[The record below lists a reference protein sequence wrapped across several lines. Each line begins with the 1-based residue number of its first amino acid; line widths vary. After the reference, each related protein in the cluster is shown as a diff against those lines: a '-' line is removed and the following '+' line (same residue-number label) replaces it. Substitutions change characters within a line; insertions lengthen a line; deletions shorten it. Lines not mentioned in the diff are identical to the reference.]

1 VPSDDLEWRA
11 QLRARLL
18 RMSSS
23 QPQTATRYEPPS
35 RSANPPL
42 ESLVQGE
49 WVTTAEGRYFLSEQ
63 VYPLDHRHGELCLG
77 AWNQLSGEQWSPFV
91 LDPEGQGFEPRNAL
105 FFDLET
111 TGLGRGTGT
120 YAFLVGVGF
129 FVDNGFV
136 ARQYFM
142 PSYADE
148 KALLQALA
156 RDLAEHPALVSFN
169 GRTFDWPILQTRYIV
184 SRCPLPQQ
192 GDLHL
197 DLLPLARRLWRRTLD
212 SCALSSLETSVLG
225 VRRNGSD
232 VPGFLI
238 PTLYQEYIREGRTR
252 PIARIFYH
260 NVIDLLSMVTLAAKA
275 GQVLQT
281 TLDPQES
288 LPCDYLSLAIL
299 YEHMDRVEDALRA
312 YQLANE
318 RPTSPEEAETA
329 YKRQTLLL
337 KRLGRYDEAAEIWRK
352 QMNRRDIF
360 PYVELAKYLEHRLR
374 DYAAAEQVV
383 QEAVCWLQ
391 QPNRSLREA
400 ERRHLLAELQHRL
413 SRVQRRLQNAP
424 ECIGQEDAN
433 TASP

>member
-18 RMSSS
+18 RIGSS
-23 QPQTATRYEPPS
+23 QPQSTAHYEPPT
-35 RSANPPL
+35 RPANPPL

-49 WVTTAEGRYFLSEQ
+49 WITTAEGRYFLSEQ

-77 AWNQLSGEQWSPFV
+77 DWHQLPGEQWSPFV
-91 LDPEGQGFEPRNAL
+91 LDLGGRGFDPHRAL

-111 TGLGRGTGT
+111 TGLARGTGT
-120 YAFLVGVGF
+120 YAFLIGVGF
-129 FVDNGFV
+129 FADDNLIT
-136 ARQYFM
+136 RQYFM

-148 KALLQALA
+148 KALLQAVA
-156 RDLAEHPALVSFN
+156 RDLSDHPGLVSFN
-169 GRTFDWPILQTRYIV
+169 GRSFDWPILQTRYIV

-225 VRRNGSD
+225 VRRDGED
-232 VPGFLI
+232 VPGYLI
-238 PTLYQEYIREGRTR
+238 PMLYQEYVREGRTR

-281 TLDPQES
+281 NLDLQES
-288 LPCDYLSLAIL
+288 LPCDYLSLGIL
-299 YEHMDRVEDALRA
+299 YERIDRIEDALRA
-312 YQLANE
+312 YQLAE
-318 RPTSPEEAETA
+318 EQPTSPGEAETA
-329 YKRQTLLL
+329 YKRHTLLL

-352 QMNRRDIF
+352 QMNGQDIF

-374 DYAAAEQVV
+374 DYATAERVV

-391 QPNRSLREA
+391 QPNRALREA

-413 SRVQRRLQNAP
+413 SRVQRRLHNAP
-424 ECIGQEDAN
+424 EAGDLACEG
-433 TASP
+433 